1 MKKSIGILVGTR
13 PEVIKMAP
21 VYFALKDSAQLEPV
35 LISSGQHRQML
46 DQAFAVFGLKPDL
59 DLNLM
64 QPGQTLPEL
73 TARVITGVTA
83 ALRERKLS
91 ALLLQGDTTTVLG
104 SALAA
109 FYEKVPIGH
118 VEAGLRTHNMRSP
131 FPEEMNRRL
140 TSPLAR
146 WNFCP
151 TELSR
156 ANLIKENI
164 ASETCHVTGNPVID
178 ALLWV
183 RERIRARGVK
193 PEEVAQRVGIP
204 SAFAERFL
212 VHGSK
217 FSADSSPFSVPG
229 SRTSASG
236 GPATKNDDQITE
248 NPKTQRSRWVLVT
261 GHRRESFGGGFERIC
276 AAISRLTQT
285 HPDLGVLYP
294 VHLNPQVQ
302 EPVNRLLGGNPRV
315 ALVGPA
321 GYEDF
326 IWLLDRCT
334 FALSDSGGV
343 QEEAPSL
350 GKPVLVMRDTTERPE
365 GVTAGTCKLVGT
377 DPDAI
382 LREAG
387 VLLSN
392 PAEYA
397 RRASLKNPYG
407 DGNASSRIVKIL
419 EEALGS

>member
-1 MKKSIGILVGTR
+1 MMKQRIGILVGTR

-21 VYFALKDSAQLEPV
+21 VYFALKESAQLMPI

-64 QPGQTLPEL
+64 QPGQTLPDL
-73 TARVITGVTA
+73 TARVTTGVTA
-83 ALRERKLS
+83 VLREHKPA

-118 VEAGLRTHNMRSP
+118 VEAGLRTNNMLSP

-151 TELSR
+151 TDLSR
-156 ANLIKENI
+156 ANLVRENI
-164 ASETCHVTGNPVID
+164 AVESCHVTGNPVID

-183 RERIRARGVK
+183 RDRLRAQGPAVAEVATRIGAPAAFTERYLANPRARW
-193 PEEVAQRVGIP
+193 I
-204 SAFAERFL
+204 
-212 VHGSK
+212 
-217 FSADSSPFSVPG
+217 
-229 SRTSASG
+229 
-236 GPATKNDDQITE
+236 
-248 NPKTQRSRWVLVT
+248 LVT

-276 AAISRLTQT
+276 TAISRLTET
-285 HPDLGVLYP
+285 YPDLGVLYP

-302 EPVNRLLGGNPRV
+302 EPVRRLLGANPRV
-315 ALVGPA
+315 ALVSPA

-365 GVTAGTCKLVGT
+365 GVSAGTCTLVGT
-377 DPDAI
+377 DPDVI

-387 VLLSN
+387 ILLN
-392 PAEYA
+392 DAKEYR
-397 RRASLKNPYG
+397 RRAGLKNPYG
-407 DGNASSRIVKIL
+407 DGRSAPRIREIL
-419 EEALGS
+419 ERDLA